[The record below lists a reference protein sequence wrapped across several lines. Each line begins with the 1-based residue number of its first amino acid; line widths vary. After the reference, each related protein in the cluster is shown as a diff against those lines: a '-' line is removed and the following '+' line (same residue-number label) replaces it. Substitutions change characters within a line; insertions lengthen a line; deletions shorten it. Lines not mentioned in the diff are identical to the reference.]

1 MDDNLIARAAAEI
14 PQRTLVTISELA
26 RLLGIDKGGVS
37 RRVAK
42 LEADGKLRP
51 IASAREKYIDLAEFE
66 AVTAEAE
73 THQAIAARRRR
84 AQVAPMLP
92 DDDDDLAPE
101 PEPAPAPP
109 PGGKRAG
116 AIGLAAATRSLTDA
130 NVEVATLRAEMAKL
144 DLAQRRRQLLAVSEV
159 QDAMV
164 RCAGVMVRLID
175 GLPNRAADIIGAAS
189 ANGERGV
196 RVLLRTMATELR
208 EALAR
213 EMGALAEEGRAREEA
228 GPIRV
233 DVALREDESWPT
245 SIDSDQQGAIS

>member
-26 RLLGIDKGGVS
+26 KLLGIDKGGVS

-51 IASAREKYIDLAEFE
+51 IASAREKYIDLAEYE
-66 AVTAEAE
+66 AVTAEVE
-73 THQAIAARRRR
+73 THQAVAARRRR
-84 AQVAPMLP
+84 AHVAPLLP
-92 DDDDDLAPE
+92 DDDDDLAP
-101 PEPAPAPP
+101 APP
-109 PGGKRAG
+109 LPPAMPGGKPRAG
-116 AIGLAAATRSLTDA
+116 AVTAAIATRSLTDA

-144 DLAQRRRQLLAVSEV
+144 DLAERRRQLLPMSEV
-159 QDAMV
+159 QEAMV
-164 RCAGVMVRLID
+164 RCAGVMVRMID

-213 EMGALAEEGRAREEA
+213 EMGALAEEGRAQEEA

-233 DVALREDESWPT
+233 DIALREDESWPT
-245 SIDSDQQGAIS
+245 SIDTDQQTAIS